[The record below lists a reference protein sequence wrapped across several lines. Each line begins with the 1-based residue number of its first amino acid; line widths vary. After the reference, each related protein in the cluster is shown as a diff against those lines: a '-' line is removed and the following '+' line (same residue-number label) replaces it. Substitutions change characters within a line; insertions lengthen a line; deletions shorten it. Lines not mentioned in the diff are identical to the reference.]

1 MTPMIDLVPK
11 GNARIISFNKRE
23 ARKKKVQIFHIQ
35 SLTLFWYMYL
45 LVIC

>member
-35 SLTLFWYMYL
+35 SLTFINIYFDACTY
-45 LVIC
+45 